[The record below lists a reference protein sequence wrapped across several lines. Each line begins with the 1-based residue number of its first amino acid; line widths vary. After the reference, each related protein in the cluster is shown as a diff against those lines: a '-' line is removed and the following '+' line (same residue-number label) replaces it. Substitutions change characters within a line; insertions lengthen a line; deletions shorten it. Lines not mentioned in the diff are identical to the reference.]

1 MKVLV
6 TGVGGQ
12 LGYDVCRRLTQ
23 LGIENKG
30 VDVQDFDLTDAE
42 AVMAA
47 VRDYAPDA
55 IVHCAAYT
63 SVDKAESMPEVCAEV
78 NGMGTL
84 NMVRA
89 ALAAQAK
96 LMYISTD
103 YVFEGAGDQPYE
115 VNDPIMPQ
123 SVYGLTKAQGE
134 EAVLSLMQRYYIVRI
149 SWVFGENGHNFVR
162 TMLRLGT
169 EKKEVSVVND
179 QIGSPTYTA
188 DLAVLLC
195 DMIQT
200 EKYGVY
206 HATNEGYC
214 SWAEFAQAIMD
225 RAGLKC
231 KVRPIPTSEYPTV
244 AKRPLNSRMSKRS
257 LDEAGFRRLPS
268 WQDALARYIAILRQ
282 ED

>member
-12 LGYDVCRRLTQ
+12 LGYDVCRCLTQ

-55 IVHCAAYT
+55 IIHCAAYT

-84 NMVRA
+84 NVVRA